1 MLKVAILGG
10 SGYTGAE
17 LTRILLVHPHVEVA
31 AITSERLAGTLLSDT
46 FLSFRNTKLKFEP
59 LDLKVLTKKADLF
72 FLCLP
77 HKASQETVAH
87 LHTAG
92 KKVIDL
98 SADYRLKS
106 AGVYEK
112 WYQTPHDYKSLL
124 KKAVYGLPELYR
136 EKIKKASIIA
146 NPGCYPTSAIL
157 GLTPVI
163 GQDFVDRDSVIIDSK
178 SGTSGAGRSPAQPF
192 MFCEVND
199 SVKAYGISVH
209 RHTPEIEQELSSV
222 SGKKINVIFTPH
234 LIPMDR
240 GILSTIYIRLNKSIS
255 LPNVQKLYRDF
266 YKDEPFVR
274 VLNNGVYPITKAVKG
289 SNYCDISIFLDK
301 RSTKGKTLIIVSAID
316 NLIKGSSGA
325 AVQNMNLMYGFD
337 ETTGLISPPPSP

>member
-17 LTRILLVHPHVEVA
+17 LARILLAHPHVELTAV
-31 AITSERLAGTLLSDT
+31 TSERLAGTLLSDT
-46 FLSFRNTKLKFEP
+46 FLNFRNTDLKFEP

-77 HKASQETVAH
+77 HKASQETVAR

-98 SADYRLKS
+98 SADYRLKN

-112 WYQTPHDYKSLL
+112 WYQTPHDYKHLL

-136 EKIKKASIIA
+136 EKIKNASIIA

-157 GLTPVI
+157 GLTPI
-163 GQDFVDRDSVIIDSK
+163 ISQDFIDKDSVIIDSK
-178 SGTSGAGRSPAQPF
+178 SGTSGAGRTPAQPF

-199 SVKAYGISVH
+199 SVKAYGITVH

-222 SGKKINVIFTPH
+222 AGKKLNVVFTPH

-240 GILSTIYIRLNKSIS
+240 GILSTIYIRLTKNIS
-255 LPNVQKLYRDF
+255 LPNVQKIYRDF

-274 VLNNGVYPITKAVKG
+274 VLKNGVYPITKAVKG

-301 RSTKGKTLIIVSAID
+301 RSAKGKTLIIVSTID

-325 AVQNMNLMYGFD
+325 AVQNMNIMYDFN
-337 ETTGLISPPPSP
+337 ETSGLTSPPPSP